1 MIARNVARSANF
13 CVAAAV
19 LLFIGCNTSTDGH
32 SDSRTAPVK
41 SDGTSPDE
49 TKGASNH
56 AGAVTLS
63 DVKKPDASAAG
74 SSGSDVKSSAAAA
87 PQTAED
93 GGTKVSRDAVA
104 APNPPT
110 DTTKPK
116 QFVLPEAFEHY
127 KKAMELVEKGKSADA
142 KDEFTEALRIQ
153 PDFTAARNNF
163 GNFLLSQNDLIT
175 ASIVYKEGAKLHPDD
190 PDAHNDLGVVLIRT
204 GDVPGA
210 RKEFQRAI
218 ELNADDPEPHHNL
231 GLLLATLGEID
242 AAIEQYNQAI
252 RLRPGYLD
260 AHFDLGR
267 ALLRKERLDAA
278 IAQFREV
285 LRLSRGHFGAL
296 YNLGLALTKQGKAG
310 DAIKEYAQALRA
322 NPNDAELRVALGA
335 ALAQLGNDKEAIPN
349 FIEAVRLRPE
359 NADAHYELALSLS
372 RLGRIEEAIAH
383 NEEAINLRPDW
394 PEALN
399 NLAWILA
406 TSHDERLRNPK
417 RAVELANRAR
427 ELADYKMP
435 LVLDTQAAA
444 LAEAGKFPEAAKIAE
459 RAVALARDT
468 GQEKT
473 AKEIETRLNLYRA
486 GKAYHD
492 PAPAKEATNGE

>member
-1 MIARNVARSANF
+1 MSF
-13 CVAAAV
+13 G
-19 LLFIGCNTSTDGH
+19 GCNKSTDGL
-32 SDSRTAPVK
+32 
-41 SDGTSPDE
+41 SDGRTESAKADRTPRDE
-49 TKGASNH
+49 TKDIQNH
-56 AGAVTLS
+56 SGAVTLS
-63 DVKKPDASAAG
+63 EVKNSEVSAAKPSGGDAG
-74 SSGSDVKSSAAAA
+74 SSSAAKA
-87 PQTAED
+87 TVGVSED
-93 GGTKVSRDAVA
+93 AVTKVLQETAGS
-104 APNPPT
+104 PT
-110 DTTKPK
+110 QSADSTKPK

-127 KKAMELVEKGKSADA
+127 KKAMELGEKGKTADA

-153 PDFTAARNNF
+153 PDFTAARNSF
-163 GNFLLSQNDLIT
+163 GTFLLSQNDLIT

-218 ELNADDPEPHHNL
+218 ELNDDDPEPHHNL
-231 GLLLATLGEID
+231 GLLLATLGELD
-242 AAIEQYNQAI
+242 AAIEQYNKAI

-310 DAIKEYAQALRA
+310 EAIKEYAQALRA

-335 ALAQLGNDKEAIPN
+335 ALAQLGNDKEAVPN

-372 RLGRIEEAIAH
+372 RLGRIDEAIAH
-383 NEEAINLRPDW
+383 NEEALGLRPDW

-406 TSHDERLRNPK
+406 TSHDDRLRNQK

-427 ELADYKMP
+427 ELADFKMP

-444 LAEAGKFPEAAKIAE
+444 LADAGKFPEAVKIAE
-459 RAVALARDT
+459 KAVALARDT

-473 AKEIETRLNLYRA
+473 AKEIEARLDLYRA
-486 GKAYHD
+486 GKAYRE
-492 PAPAKEATNGE
+492 PAPPKDATNGE